1 MKNELQPSAAHF
13 LLYNRMCGLHTH
25 STTSGIQYKSYQR
38 FP

>member
-13 LLYNRMCGLHTH
+13 YFISGCVVYTH
-25 STTSGIQYKSYQR
+25 STISGIQYKSYQR